1 MKPCFFVATI
11 VMTVIA
17 GPVVAQT
24 AASSSTTP
32 AAPACL
38 RFGEIYSWNA
48 VDNRTLIVEDNLHQ
62 KFKISPT
69 GYCPNLA
76 FKERVGF
83 RSAGAM
89 RLTCMS
95 PGDNVVVNNM
105 GAGFQRCPIQ
115 SIQAY
120 TPAMQK
126 ADETAAVAGKPH

>member
-1 MKPCFFVATI
+1 MRAYLFVAAI
-11 VMTVIA
+11 AITVLA
-17 GPVVAQT
+17 GPAAAQT
-24 AASSSTTP
+24 AVSSASV
-32 AAPACL
+32 APACL

-48 VDNRTLIVEDNLHQ
+48 VGNRTLIVEDNLHQ
-62 KFKISPT
+62 KFKINLM

-120 TPAMQK
+120 TPAMQR
-126 ADETAAVAGKPH
+126 ADEAAAAAAKPQ